1 MRGVITT
8 KDVAENLWLIYRE
21 FGLFCVVRCVAALVR
36 GQPTTFLDVALRG
49 EFR

>member
-21 FGLFCVVRCVAALVR
+21 FGIFCVFRCLAAVLR
-36 GQPTTFLDVALRG
+36 GRPTTFLDVALRS
-49 EFR
+49 ELR